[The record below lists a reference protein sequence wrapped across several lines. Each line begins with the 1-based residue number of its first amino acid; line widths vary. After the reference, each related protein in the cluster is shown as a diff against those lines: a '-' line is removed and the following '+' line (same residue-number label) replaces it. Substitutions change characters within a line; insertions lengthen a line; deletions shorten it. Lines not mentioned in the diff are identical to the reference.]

1 MTPTIGGAL
10 DAGFFAKYDAVVQA
24 ALKASTAPYVIL
36 DLHK

>member
-1 MTPTIGGAL
+1 METSPGAGL
-10 DAGFFAKYDAVVQA
+10 NAGFFAQYDAVIQA